1 MVFVVILLL
10 SLVAGDW
17 LFCGELRR
25 FSETIALHG
34 RRHYAQVALRLTTE
48 DRQSIGSGCRWE

>member
-10 SLVAGDW
+10 SLVVGDW

-25 FSETIALHG
+25 VSETIAQRG
-34 RRHYAQVALRLTTE
+34 RRRYAQVALRLTTE
-48 DRQSIGSGCRWE
+48 DRRSIGSGCRWE